1 MPQNCQSFACKI
13 LSVQCSTSKSCT
25 SLSCFVSKSNSER
38 GLFNIKQK
46 TFVLFFLSNADPFSF
61 FFWGGGGRDCSTN
74 RQDSTGVVLRKLFSF
89 LSALTILVNSNFVL
103 EDKWKSKRPDIENGK
118 IRN

>member
-1 MPQNCQSFACKI
+1 MSQNCQSFACKI

-25 SLSCFVSKSNSER
+25 SLSCFVSKSSSEC

-61 FFWGGGGRDCSTN
+61 FFIFFLGGGGGKGETV
-74 RQDSTGVVLRKLFSF
+74 QPTVK
-89 LSALTILVNSNFVL
+89 ILQ
-103 EDKWKSKRPDIENGK
+103 E
-118 IRN
+118 